1 MINSSINILDWL
13 FILEGLGITL
23 FLCLCTIVLGSI
35 FGVVQGTLRTSK
47 IRLLGYLSW
56 IYVYVV
62 RGTPLLMQL
71 FLVYYGLPIIL
82 GYSIPAFTTALIGLT
97 LYATAYLGEIV
108 KAGLQS
114 VDIGQKEAAKALG
127 MNRIHEFV
135 YIVFP
140 QALKLIVPNA
150 VGYFIALVKDSSL
163 VSAIGFIE
171 LTRSSKLVIA
181 RTFQPFTIYITVALL
196 YFIVCY
202 GMSKISKKVEERLD
216 VNYGVS

>member
-1 MINSSINILDWL
+1 
-13 FILEGLGITL
+13 LEGLGITL
-23 FLCLCTIVLGSI
+23 FLCVCTIIAGSI
-35 FGVVQGTLRTSK
+35 LGIAQGTMRNSK
-47 IRLLGYLSW
+47 VKVINYLSGV
-56 IYVYVV
+56 YVYII

-82 GYSIPAFTTALIGLT
+82 GYAIPAFTTALVGLT

-127 MNRIHEFV
+127 MNKVQEYR

-140 QALKLIVPNA
+140 QTLPLIVPNA
-150 VGYFIALVKDSSL
+150 VGFFIALIKDSSL
-163 VSAIGFIE
+163 VSAIGFME

-181 RTFQPFTIYITVALL
+181 RTFQPFTIYMVVALI
-196 YFIVCY
+196 YFIICY
-202 GMSKISKKVEERLD
+202 GMSKFSKKVEERLD
-216 VNYGVS
+216 AHYGK